1 MGKPDGPGTCPTAR
15 LLGRGP
21 PNAKH
26 HTTPRTP
33 PNRAGCLGSGG
44 PWFWAGKASGLG
56 WFWSFA
62 ALGFFRS
69 ALEFVSQRFG
79 VWSVS
84 QLFGKGCFLLAGSGL
99 EVNWFGVGQGGVKC
113 ANFNGLA
120 GLLHVWSCSAWLGA
134 LELFSCG
141 PPGKPR
147 LLGGALGVGH
157 AGPCARR
164 LARRRK
170 RPPDTRRS
178 SPLPKTSRPTLRPH
192 CARRPRSCA
201 RRCARRVIPCPTLRP
216 THDPLPDAAPDAQ
229 NPDAQNPA

>member
-1 MGKPDGPGTCPTAR
+1 MWASPPACWGVARPTPSTTRPQEPRPTAASFPV
-15 LLGRGP
+15 GGV
-21 PNAKH
+21 
-26 HTTPRTP
+26 
-33 PNRAGCLGSGG
+33 LGSGG

-62 ALGFFRS
+62 ALGFLRS
-69 ALEFVSQRFG
+69 ALEFVFQRFG

-113 ANFNGLA
+113 VNFNGLA
-120 GLLHVWSCSAWLGA
+120 GLSHVWSCLAWLGA

-164 LARRRK
+164 LARRRPQRQ

-178 SPLPKTSRPTLRPH
+178 SPMP
-192 CARRPRSCA
+192 
-201 RRCARRVIPCPTLRP
+201 
-216 THDPLPDAAPDAQ
+216 
-229 NPDAQNPA
+229 